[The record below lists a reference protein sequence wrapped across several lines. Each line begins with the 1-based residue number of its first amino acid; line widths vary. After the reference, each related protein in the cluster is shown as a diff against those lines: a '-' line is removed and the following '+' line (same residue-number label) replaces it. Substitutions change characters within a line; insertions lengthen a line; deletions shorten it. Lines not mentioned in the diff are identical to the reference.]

1 MSSLSEIYFNYNKAI
16 EQANKLDG
24 IAKRLSNSAS
34 QDVEKI
40 LNDVNNAWKSD
51 SAPAYIK
58 KGQKVETDMHTT
70 ANNIK
75 NIAATIRAIAKRVL
89 EAELEAWRIANERKS

>member
-16 EQANKLDG
+16 EQANKLDD
-24 IAKRLSNSAS
+24 IANRLSNAAS
-34 QDVEKI
+34 RDVEKI
-40 LNDVNNAWKSD
+40 LNDINTAWKSD
-51 SAPAYIK
+51 SSSAYIK

-75 NIAATIRAIAKRVL
+75 NIAQTIRTIAKRVL
-89 EAELEAWRIANERKS
+89 EAELAAWRIANERNG